1 MSTLDREKLGVSRE
15 MLDFVGLGSVE
26 TATRLYRTD
35 SPDELLKEWLVLPF
49 DKDIVQLVSFAL
61 NISDEQPEKLAL
73 TLDVVTTADKKLLSK
88 LCEKVGKDA
97 RMAEHL
103 TLMMDKI
110 DAVVKDL
117 DDHDSL
123 YLTLAKAVLGSGHEN
138 RLSSVYLRYPGM
150 PLYEVYLK
158 ALNLGNRPACRN
170 IVAWMKQ
177 KNMMATFD
185 MFDSAFMSNGKEIML
200 EFLKAWGEQWTNDEI
215 ADRMRSLCKKFPRV
229 DLRQAIPAVEGYL
242 RTRKADTD
250 EVLTPA

>member
-1 MSTLDREKLGVSRE
+1 MSTLDREKLGVSRA

-35 SPDELLKEWLVLPF
+35 SPDELLKEWLELPF

-61 NISDEQPEKLAL
+61 NISDGQPEKLAL
-73 TLDVVTTADKKLLSK
+73 TLDVVTTADKELLSK

-123 YLTLAKAVLGSGHEN
+123 YLTLAKAVLGSGREN

-185 MFDSAFMSNGKEIML
+185 MFDSAFMSNHKQTL
-200 EFLKAWGEQWTNDEI
+200 EDFLKAWGEQWTTEDI
-215 ADRMRSLCKKFPRV
+215 QDHMHSLCVKFPRS
-229 DLRQAIPAVEGYL
+229 DLKVAVEVVKAHVCA
-242 RTRKADTD
+242 RKEAAKAA
-250 EVLTPA
+250 LSPA